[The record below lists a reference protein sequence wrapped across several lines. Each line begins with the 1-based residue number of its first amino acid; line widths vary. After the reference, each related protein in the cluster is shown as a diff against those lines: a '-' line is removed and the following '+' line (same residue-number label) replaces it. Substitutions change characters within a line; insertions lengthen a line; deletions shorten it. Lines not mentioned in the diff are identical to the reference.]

1 MQRQRLFPQLFPQLF
16 HTQQQWQRIPDCH
29 MKSEVPV
36 EGLQGFEQQILC
48 YADIL
53 ELPGVIPVDILVK

>member
-1 MQRQRLFPQLFPQLF
+1 MAALS
-16 HTQQQWQRIPDCH
+16 DCH
-29 MKSEVPV
+29 MKNEVAEVPV
-36 EGLQGFEQQILC
+36 AELQRLKQQVLC